1 MKISTKG
8 RYALM
13 VLLDLALQEE
23 GSYASVKDISE
34 RQGIPAK
41 YLEQIIMTLNKS
53 NLLQSARGANG
64 GYRLAKAP
72 GEYRLGDI
80 IRAAEG
86 SLSPLSCLEE
96 GEAYCERSEHCKTLP
111 FWSGLNQAI
120 NDYVDRFTLE
130 DLAFHP
136 EKF

>member
-13 VLLDLALQEE
+13 VLLDLALQPE
-23 GSYASVKDISE
+23 GKFASVKDISE
-34 RQGIPAK
+34 RQAIPAK
-41 YLEQIIMTLNKS
+41 YLEQIIMTLNRG
-53 NLLQSARGANG
+53 NLLLSARGANG

-72 GEYRLGDI
+72 REYRLGDI

-86 SLSPLSCLEE
+86 SLSPLSCLED
-96 GEAYCERSEHCKTLP
+96 GENVCARSEHCRTLP
-111 FWSGLNQAI
+111 FWSGLNRTI
-120 NDYVDRFTLE
+120 NEYVDSFTLE

>member
-13 VLLDLALQEE
+13 VLLDLALQPE
-23 GSYASVKDISE
+23 GAFIPLRDIAE
-34 RQGIPAK
+34 RQAIPAK
-41 YLEQIIMTLNKS
+41 YLEQIVMILNR
-53 NLLQSARGANG
+53 NHLLQSARGKDG
-64 GYRLAKAP
+64 GYRLAKKPA
-72 GEYRLGDI
+72 EYRLDEI

-96 GEAYCERSEHCKTLP
+96 GETVCERIDHCRTLP
-111 FWSGLNQAI
+111 FWSSLNRVI
-120 NDYVDRFTLE
+120 NEYVDRFTLE

>member
-13 VLLDLALQEE
+13 VLLDLALQPE
-23 GSYASVKDISE
+23 GEFISLKDIAG
-34 RQGIPAK
+34 RQDIPAK
-41 YLEQIIMTLNKS
+41 YLEQIIMVLNRS
-53 NLLQSARGANG
+53 DLLQSARGKDG
-64 GYRLAKAP
+64 GYRLAKKPA
-72 GEYRLGDI
+72 EYRLGDI

-86 SLSPLSCLEE
+86 SLSPLSCLEDAE
-96 GEAYCERSEHCKTLP
+96 NVCARSTHCRTLP
-111 FWSGLNQAI
+111 FWSGLNRAI
-120 NDYVDRFTLE
+120 NEYVDRYTLE